1 MGLVDS
7 VMDLWGE
14 LLVSYGE
21 AGAGVDKAFDDIVDG
36 LEGLGLGPVGS
47 WLSERLQGIV
57 RALGIEP
64 VDLSQRKPVLTDSA
78 RVAQASGMQG
88 YVNVQTVLRDIPAGS
103 TDPEAIVRAVGYAVE
118 DRIMS
123 MELTVAEI
131 PLPGGGALPLTVR
144 VRNIASLVGEGT

>member
-1 MGLVDS
+1 
-7 VMDLWGE
+7 
-14 LLVSYGE
+14 
-21 AGAGVDKAFDDIVDG
+21 
-36 LEGLGLGPVGS
+36 
-47 WLSERLQGIV
+47 
-57 RALGIEP
+57 
-64 VDLSQRKPVLTDSA
+64 
-78 RVAQASGMQG
+78 MQG

-144 VRNIASLVGEGT
+144 VRDIASLVGEGA